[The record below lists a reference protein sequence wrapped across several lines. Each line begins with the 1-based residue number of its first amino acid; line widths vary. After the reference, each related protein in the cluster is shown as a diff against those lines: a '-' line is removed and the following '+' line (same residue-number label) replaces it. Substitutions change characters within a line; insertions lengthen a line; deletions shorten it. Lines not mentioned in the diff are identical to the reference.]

1 MSLAEQINNDIK
13 VAMKERNK
21 AKLEALRAIK
31 AQLLLAATEKGAGE
45 SSETAEI
52 KMIQKLVKQR
62 RDAADI
68 YTKEGR
74 NDLAAEE
81 LEQVTIIENYLPEQ
95 MTEQQ
100 IRSEVDAIIQAT
112 GASSMKDM
120 GKVMGEANSRMA
132 GKADGK
138 IIAQLVKRALSH
150 NEV

>member
-1 MSLAEQINNDIK
+1 MNLTEQVNADIK
-13 VAMKERNK
+13 TAMKEKNK
-21 AKLEALRAIK
+21 PKLEALRAIK
-31 AQLLLAATEKGAGE
+31 SQLLLAATEKDANE
-45 SSETAEI
+45 STEAVEV
-52 KMIQKLVKQR
+52 KMLQKLVKQR

-100 IRSEVDAIIQAT
+100 ISSEVDAIIKAT
-112 GASSMKDM
+112 GAASMKDM

-138 IIAQLVKRALSH
+138 IIAQLVKRALGH